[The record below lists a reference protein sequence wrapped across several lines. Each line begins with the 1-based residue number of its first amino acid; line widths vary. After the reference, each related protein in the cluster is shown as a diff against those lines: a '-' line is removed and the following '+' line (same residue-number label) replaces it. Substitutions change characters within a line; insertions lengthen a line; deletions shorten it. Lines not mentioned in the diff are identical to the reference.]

1 MLREVFCGDERI
13 AIRLPEDARIVLPPE
28 PVAALRDY
36 AGAVRRALRN
46 PEGSAPLQ
54 DLVKPSSRVTIAF
67 DDPCIPLPPL
77 WRDVRGRAIEVVL
90 EELYK
95 AGLDRDRVRL
105 VCANGLHR
113 KWTYGELR
121 HLVGR
126 RVWQEMGPERISC
139 HDAED
144 PAGVVELGKSA
155 SGHPVEV
162 NRLVRDSDLLV
173 YVNVNWTSMNGGF
186 KSIVVGLGTFRS
198 IRCHHNVRTLEQGT
212 LMDPKRSLY
221 HRVME
226 DMGAVVSREA
236 NVFTVETVL
245 NNRIWHPL
253 LAGFLSLTAGSDNG
267 DRPLPQTAPGG
278 GLAAKLVQSLPRR
291 ARSLLQDRLRSAYQP
306 IAVNAGRIENV
317 HPLTLEVLHLQQ
329 NTVVQGQTD
338 ALLLALPNLSPY
350 SVFSRINPLL
360 AMNMALGYA
369 YNLHQ
374 RRPLVREGG
383 VLILMNPFSPGFH
396 PVHHPSYE
404 DFYNRVLPETRDPQE
419 IEDRFEMEFATKAE
433 YVHRYRYKYAYHGV
447 HPLYVWIWGV
457 LAMKRL
463 GRILVVGAEDDEV
476 VRRLGLTPVRNLDE
490 AYGIAQEILGKGF
503 SLTLPVMPPIF
514 CAEVQA

>member
-1 MLREVFCGDERI
+1 MLREVFCGDERVS
-13 AIRLPEDARIVLPPE
+13 IRLPEGARVVLPPE
-28 PVAALRDY
+28 PLAALRDY

-46 PEGSAPLQ
+46 PEGSDPL
-54 DLVKPSSRVTIAF
+54 DALVKPSSRVTIAF

-77 WRDVRGRAIEVVL
+77 WRDVRGQAIEVIL
-90 EELYK
+90 EELYR

-113 KWTYGELR
+113 KWTYRELR

-126 RVWQEMGPERISC
+126 RVWQEMGPERICC

-212 LMDPKRSLY
+212 LMDPERSLY

-226 DMGAVVSREA
+226 EMGAVVSREA

-245 NNRIWHPL
+245 NNRIWHPV
-253 LAGFLSLTAGSDNG
+253 LARFLSLTAGPANG
-267 DRPLPQTAPGG
+267 DGAAATPPSGG
-278 GLAAKLVQSLPRR
+278 SLAARLARSLPRR
-291 ARSLLQDRLRSAYQP
+291 ARARLQTCLRSAYQP
-306 IAVNAGRIENV
+306 IAVHAGRIENV

-369 YNLHQ
+369 YNLYQ
-374 RRPLVREGG
+374 RRPLVREAG
-383 VLILMNPFSPGFH
+383 VLIVMNPFTPGFH
-396 PVHHPSYE
+396 PVHHPSYA
-404 DFYNRVLPETRDPQE
+404 DFYDRVLPETRDPQE
-419 IEDRFEMEFATKAE
+419 IEDRFEMEFATRPE
-433 YVHRYRYKYAYHGV
+433 YVHGYRYRYAYHGV
-447 HPLYVWIWGV
+447 HPFYVWIWGV

-463 GRILVVGAEDDEV
+463 SKILVVGAEDMEV
-476 VRRLGLTPVRNLDE
+476 VRRLGLTPARDLEE
-490 AYGIAQEILGKGF
+490 AYSIAEDILGKGY
-503 SLTLPVMPPIF
+503 SLALPVMPPIF

>member
-13 AIRLPEDARIVLPPE
+13 PIRLPEEGGRVVLPPE
-28 PVAALRDY
+28 PLAALRDY

-54 DLVKPSSRVTIAF
+54 DLVHPSSRVTIAF

-77 WRDVRGRAIEVVL
+77 WRDVRGRAIEVIL
-90 EELYK
+90 EELYR

-113 KWTYGELR
+113 KWTYRELR

-126 RVWQEMGPERISC
+126 RVWQEMGPERIFC

-162 NRLVRDSDLLV
+162 NRLVRDSDLVV

-186 KSIVVGLGTFRS
+186 KSVVVGLGTFRS

-212 LMDPKRSLY
+212 LMDPERSLY

-226 DMGAVVSREA
+226 EMGAVVSRQA

-253 LAGFLSLTAGSDNG
+253 LAGFLSLTAGSGNG
-267 DRPLPQTAPGG
+267 NGPLPQASG
-278 GLAAKLVQSLPRR
+278 GLGPRLVRSLPRGAR
-291 ARSLLQDRLRSAYQP
+291 ARLQKCLRSAYQP
-306 IAVNAGRIENV
+306 IAVHAGRIEHV

-396 PVHHPSYE
+396 PVHHPSYA
-404 DFYNRVLPETRDPQE
+404 DFYDRVLAETRDPKE
-419 IEDRFEMEFATKAE
+419 IEDRFEMEFATRPE
-433 YVHRYRYKYAYHGV
+433 YVHRYRYRHAYHGV
-447 HPLYVWIWGV
+447 HPFYVWIWGV

-463 GRILVVGAEDDEV
+463 SKILVVGAEDAEV
-476 VRRLGLTPVRNLDE
+476 VRRLGLTPARDLDE
-490 AYGIAQEILGKGF
+490 AYCVAEDILGKGF
-503 SLTLPVMPPIF
+503 SLTLPIMPPIF
-514 CAEVQA
+514 CAEVHA